1 MSIFDKIVDDGL
13 KHIQPLFEGHPE
25 LIKFL
30 RDMSFAVCAD
40 LNGITPEDTLFPR
53 QLVEKGISLFEANFD
68 AVLQQVKSLDTDF
81 ELACSSGCSYCCY
94 SHISLMPQEAFNIAL
109 YLAQNCNEY
118 EFTRYTEKCIQ
129 GAASLETKSLKSFV
143 KDYFSPCPFLHE
155 NRCSIY
161 DVRPI
166 VCRNWI
172 SSNLKACV
180 KSYEEQNKVVVPQ
193 NAMIMV
199 QKDLIFTGQRA
210 YLEKYGI
217 NGNLVS
223 LLPLLSLVMTD
234 FEGTY
239 EKWLSGEVL
248 QGQID

>member
-1 MSIFDKIVDDGL
+1 MSKFDRIVDDGL
-13 KHIQPLFEGHPE
+13 KHVLPLFEDHPE
-25 LIKFL
+25 VIKFL

-40 LNGITPEDTLFPR
+40 LNGITPEDNLFPR
-53 QLVEKGISLFEANFD
+53 QLVEKGIRLFEANFD
-68 AVLQQVKSLDTDF
+68 AILQQVKILDPDF
-81 ELACSSGCSYCCY
+81 ELACSSGCSYCCS
-94 SHISLMPQEAFNIAL
+94 SHISLMPHEAFNIAL
-109 YLAQNCNEY
+109 YLAQNCDES
-118 EFTRYTEKCIQ
+118 EFTRYTEKCIE
-129 GAASLETKSLKSFV
+129 AAAPLEIKSLKSFV

-172 SSNLKACV
+172 SSDLNACV
-180 KSYEEQNKVVVPQ
+180 KSHEGQNKVVVPQ
-193 NAMIMV
+193 NAMVMV

-210 YLEKYGI
+210 YLKKYGI
-217 NGNLVS
+217 NGNLGS
-223 LLPLLSLVMTD
+223 FLPLLSLIMID

-239 EKWLSGEVL
+239 KRWLSGEVL